1 MNSLQRQV
9 GSKLEIVVYKDISQ
23 EDVNKYHIPY
33 EIIYG
38 RTACELPCYILKK
51 SNGFS
56 VHKDLY
62 VDKDIFDAKVLDL
75 FITYWPFTIHI
86 DTRLLPRAEAK
97 AQLFG
102 LDNDLCQKILKKIE
116 FLETDYDNQY
126 HKRFL

>member
-9 GSKLEIVVYKDISQ
+9 AQKLEIIVYKDLTQ
-23 EDVNKYHIPY
+23 EQVNQHHIPY

-38 RTACELPCYILKK
+38 RTACELPCYILKR
-51 SNGFS
+51 SNGLC
-56 VHKDLY
+56 VHQDLY
-62 VDKDIFDAKVLDL
+62 VDKDIFDAIALDL
-75 FITYWPFTIHI
+75 FITYWPFSIHI

>member
-9 GSKLEIVVYKDISQ
+9 SQKLEIIVYKDLTQ
-23 EDVNKYHIPY
+23 EQVNKHHIPY

-56 VHKDLY
+56 VHEDLY

-97 AQLFG
+97 AQLFS
-102 LDNDLCQKILKKIE
+102 LDNDLCEKILKKIE
-116 FLETDYDNQY
+116 FLETDYENQY

>member
-1 MNSLQRQV
+1 MNSLQQQV
-9 GSKLEIVVYKDISQ
+9 CSKLEIVVYKDISQ

-38 RTACELPCYILKK
+38 ITACQLPCYTLKK
-51 SNGFS
+51 SNGFC
-56 VHKDLY
+56 VHQDLY
-62 VDKDIFDAKVLDL
+62 IDKDIFDAKVLDL

-102 LDNDLCQKILKKIE
+102 LDNDLCQKILEKIE

>member
-1 MNSLQRQV
+1 MNSLQQQV
-9 GSKLEIVVYKDISQ
+9 CSKLEIIVYKNITQ
-23 EDVNKYHIPY
+23 EELNKNHIPY

-56 VHKDLY
+56 VHEDLY

-75 FITYWPFTIHI
+75 FIHYWPFAIHI
-86 DTRLLPRAEAK
+86 DTRLMPQSEAK
-97 AQLFG
+97 DQLFSIDNG
-102 LDNDLCQKILKKIE
+102 LCEKILKKIE
-116 FLETDYDNQY
+116 FLESDYDSQY